1 MKQRLLEWVLRQL
14 SRMLGPRTKRG
25 LVTPDIQRIVILQ
38 LQQLGDSIVF
48 TPTLRAIREAY
59 PKAQIDLLCGPVS
72 FQLYRKC
79 AHVNH
84 LFLDSGSLGSAVD
97 WIKRLRLLRRLRA
110 GRYDLAIADATEVS
124 ARYAFIA
131 YATGARI
138 RIGFDVDN
146 RGFLYSLPLQRPEGL
161 DFVRCN
167 LLLARSLGA
176 APRSSRV
183 ECFFD
188 DGDVADAQGLLD
200 GLADE
205 RPLIAIHPASNWQ
218 SKTWLPERWAAVAD
232 ALSSEHRASIVFVGT
247 RAEDRYVDEIIG
259 FMRTSALKLVGRT
272 DLSQLCALLSQCDLF
287 LGTDSGPR
295 HVAAA
300 AGTPQI
306 TLMSSQDRP
315 ERWSFDRLEER
326 ILRTDPECS
335 PCFQSWCSHRTC
347 MTAITEVR
355 VLSEARKMLAFSRDR
370 SGDRRPVL
378 RPA

>member
-1 MKQRLLEWVLRQL
+1 
-14 SRMLGPRTKRG
+14 MLGPRTRHG
-25 LVTPDIQRIVILQ
+25 LVTSEIQRIIILQ

-59 PKAQIDLLCGPVS
+59 PEAEIDLLCSPVS

-79 AHVNH
+79 THVNRR
-84 LFLDSGSLGSAVD
+84 FLDSGSLGSARD
-97 WIKRLRLLRRLRA
+97 WIKRLRLLWVLRQR
-110 GRYDLAIADATEVS
+110 RYDLAIADATEIS
-124 ARYAFIA
+124 ARYALIA
-131 YATGARI
+131 YATGARM
-138 RIGFDVDN
+138 RLGFDVAN
-146 RGFLYSLPLQRPEGL
+146 RGFLYSLPLERPEGL

-176 APRSSRV
+176 APNSSRV

-188 DGDVADAQGLLD
+188 EADVAHAQALLH

-232 ALSSEHRASIVFVGT
+232 ALSSDHNASIVFVGT
-247 RAEDRYVDEIIG
+247 RAEDRYVDAIMAL
-259 FMRTSALKLVGRT
+259 MRTSPIKLVGKT
-272 DLSQLCALLSQCDLF
+272 DLPQLCAVLSRCDLF

-326 ILRTDPECS
+326 IIRTDPACS
-335 PCFQSWCSHRTC
+335 PCYQSWCSHRTC
-347 MTAITEVR
+347 MTAITEAR
-355 VLSEARKMLAFSRDR
+355 VLGEARGMLSFLRNRA
-370 SGDRRPVL
+370 GDNGPVL
-378 RPA
+378 RQA